1 MPQEQHQK
9 ERIHYKL
16 RILGMARSIRATRSI
31 KDHVLHVL
39 QLQQATEM
47 NIYLGPRPVL
57 RRGRRGRE
65 RRQDSRQALPRE
77 GRGAR
82 TRGQTTA
89 GLGTPKHKTAGPRTT
104 EIITTETSNHDGSS
118 MMILQLGT
126 AQIQIDN

>member
-65 RRQDSRQALPRE
+65 RRQGALRE

-89 GLGTPKHKTAGPRTT
+89 GLGIPKHKTAGPRTT